1 MALANEAWFLRIK
14 SAQRDLIK
22 YCGGI
27 ERVSE
32 ITSIS
37 KSHVGRWNNTTDT
50 DLMSLNAVY
59 MLEHECGVPVVT
71 TAMAA
76 LNGRRLADPD
86 HDVRAAGNLLAAHSD
101 VMRNTSELM
110 NVSAQAFADGR
121 VTHAEATQMDRVSSN
136 LERSVTELRTSISH
150 QMANARRGDA
160 SLRIVGDE

>member
-37 KSHVGRWNNTTDT
+37 KSQVGRWNNTTDT
-50 DLMSLNAVY
+50 DLMPLNAVY
-59 MLEHECGVPVVT
+59 MLERECGVPVVT

-86 HDVRAAGNLLAAHSD
+86 DDVRATGNLLAAHSS
-101 VMRNTSELM
+101 VMRNASELM
-110 NVSAQAFADGR
+110 SVSAQAFADGK

-136 LERSVTELRTSISH
+136 LERSVTDLRSSISH
-150 QMANARRGDA
+150 QMANAKRGDP